1 MISLVFDTET
11 TGAYSKPDFRDPS
24 IAGVVQ
30 IFASLY
36 EHDPVDTIKVHD
48 IMIGEEKGER
58 FEVIPQ
64 PFAVLQTIVDVG
76 QPIEPGAQN
85 VHGISRAKTERL
97 GVDPK
102 NMVHLFEDFVD
113 IADVLVAHNKKFDLG
128 IMGRAMHVADLDPNI
143 LAEKETYC
151 TMAAM
156 KPVMRLTPKVY
167 GDWKNPKLIE
177 AYRYI
182 FNEDF
187 KGEAHDAA
195 ADAKACADIYFACR
209 YMQLEDPGKK

>member
-11 TGAYSKPDFRDPS
+11 TGAVSKPDFRDPS
-24 IAGVVQ
+24 IAGIVQ
-30 IFASLY
+30 LFGALF
-36 EHDPVDTIKVHD
+36 EHDPQDTIDVQD
-48 IMIGEEKGER
+48 IMIGDMKGER
-58 FEVIPQ
+58 FIVKPK
-64 PFAVLQTIVDVG
+64 PFAVISTIVDVG
-76 QPIEPGAQN
+76 RAIEPGAQK
-85 VHGISRAKTERL
+85 VHGIDRDKTKRL

-102 NMVHLFEDFVD
+102 NLAHIFEDFID

-128 IMGRAMHVADLDPNI
+128 IVGRLLHENDLDATI
-143 LAEKETYC
+143 LTEKETFC
-151 TMAAM
+151 TMNAM

-195 ADAKACADIYFACR
+195 ADSLACADIYFACR
-209 YMQLEDPGKK
+209 YMELKDPTA